1 MLDQTSAVGTR
12 SVPRT
17 RRHLVALG
25 IHALHIRH
33 VVTPLHVVVR
43 IPVRV
48 ASGRTAKKQ
57 SGAGTDRGTR
67 TRTPRGRTDNRS
79 GRGTQHR
86 SAYGVCSRCIRRY
99 LLRPRPQRILCVLPA
114 RNIVGAEFIEGLR
127 RSGECH
133 DRRAGRYGHPVA
145 VLFFDF
151 DQLKAL
157 NDKHGHAA
165 GDEALRD
172 VAVTLKRVLR
182 GGDHAFR
189 IGGDEFAVLLPEST
203 VEDAQAVAE
212 RIAEELRSLPS
223 AEEWNL
229 SLSCGISVHDGDDD
243 PTTLLRSADDAMYE
257 MKRKRDALGVL
268 QGAEEEDLD
277 AVA

>member
-1 MLDQTSAVGTR
+1 MTRNEGSSLYWCGSRVSMSKVATRRTLLGSAAAALQHATSASSGSRRDKRRIGVLPIALPCVLRGFVPSGVNTRREPRREISCRASSYHAKKPPRVSAAAGVVLDQTSAVGTR

-86 SAYGVCSRCIRRY
+86 SAYGVCGRCIRRY
-99 LLRPRPQRILCVLPA
+99 LLRARPQRILCVLP
-114 RNIVGAEFIEGLR
+114 
-127 RSGECH
+127 
-133 DRRAGRYGHPVA
+133 P
-145 VLFFDF
+145 
-151 DQLKAL
+151 
-157 NDKHGHAA
+157 
-165 GDEALRD
+165 
-172 VAVTLKRVLR
+172 
-182 GGDHAFR
+182 
-189 IGGDEFAVLLPEST
+189 
-203 VEDAQAVAE
+203 
-212 RIAEELRSLPS
+212 
-223 AEEWNL
+223 
-229 SLSCGISVHDGDDD
+229 
-243 PTTLLRSADDAMYE
+243 
-257 MKRKRDALGVL
+257 
-268 QGAEEEDLD
+268 
-277 AVA
+277 